1 MKRLN
6 KTIIAVIVFI
16 LSFST
21 AASAAASYDNS
32 VNLFD
37 SDPTY
42 FDLTEDEQNEFPYLV
57 YNGKICVEYTKD
69 KGTDSEK
76 RVRCYCAVYSNYE
89 NFGAYMYQ
97 EEGSSGD
104 LLVYLQYKYNIG
116 DKIYIKW
123 GSDLNDYNFV
133 KLIDNYWGYS
143 DVNRGFFYSYGYSGN
158 STISYSGNNA
168 YDATVVSTEFPIFS
182 NSDDLLLYRQ
192 TGKINN
198 ALYNP
203 IPKDYSSELYFKS
216 FEVIPHVSNS
226 AEYYYFDI
234 KYELSDY
241 AKRNIKNLN
250 LNFENNYY
258 WESENI
264 VQSVNSY
271 YNTGWKANSIA
282 LGEFPYGFTIYVSKL
297 GSIVY
302 AHNIWGLSYAEI
314 VGTTKFWDLTNS
326 ALNALVSSQLGTTG
340 TDLKALSVSNIYL
353 YFKFNLRFNN
363 NGNVVIGKRND
374 FTYDFLTK
382 ETKAYLYVPDTQ
394 KDADGNTIFVK
405 DDNNNIS
412 YTQEGDTKT
421 SKDYYS
427 QEGDKYYYTDNN
439 GSKKEIT
446 EDVYNNSSASIG
458 DININVGD
466 SSGQYITI
474 SPVDFNQFAKGVEE
488 LLKMFDTGGGLF
500 LLIKDVL
507 SMYPNDVQKI
517 AIGAIS
523 AVAIVSIFCILRRK

>member
-6 KTIIAVIVFI
+6 KMIIAVIVFV
-16 LSFST
+16 LLFSIV
-21 AASAAASYDNS
+21 ASAADPYNNP

-42 FDLTEDEQNEFPYLV
+42 FDLTEDEQNEFPDLV

-116 DKIYIKW
+116 DKVYVKW

-133 KLIDNYWGYS
+133 KLIDNYWGDYE
-143 DVNRGFFYSYGYSGN
+143 VNRGFFYSYGYSGN

-203 IPKDYSSELYFKS
+203 VPKDYSGELYFKS
-216 FEVIPHVSNS
+216 FEVIPHVNNDVD
-226 AEYYYFDI
+226 AYYFDI

-241 AKRNIKNLN
+241 AKKHLAKLN
-250 LNFENNYY
+250 LNFESKYQL
-258 WESENI
+258 NI
-264 VQSVNSY
+264 KAAEGIV
-271 YNTGWKANSIA
+271 KANAETRWYSNIISLA
-282 LGEFPYGFTIYVSKL
+282 ENPYGFQIYVTEL
-297 GSIVY
+297 GCYSE
-302 AHNIWGLSYAEI
+302 AEKNFTTGLFKNSL
-314 VGTTKFWDLTNS
+314 VGENMFFDIGNNVLSPLITGQLTNFKF
-326 ALNALVSSQLGTTG
+326 ATFQ
-340 TDLKALSVSNIYL
+340 NIIL
-353 YFKFNLRFNN
+353 YFKFNLRFNDYS
-363 NGNVVIGKRND
+363 GYVVGKRND
-374 FTYDFLTK
+374 YTYDFLSK
-382 ETKAYLYVPDTQ
+382 EGKSYLYVPDTQ
-394 KDADGNTIFVK
+394 KDADGNTTFVK